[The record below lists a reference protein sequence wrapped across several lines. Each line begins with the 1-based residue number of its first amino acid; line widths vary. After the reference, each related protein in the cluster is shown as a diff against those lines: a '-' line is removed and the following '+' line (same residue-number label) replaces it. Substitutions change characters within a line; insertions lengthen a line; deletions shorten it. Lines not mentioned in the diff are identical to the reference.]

1 MDTGVCKQDTLSEPL
16 DTMITSLTT
25 IHDVGNQ
32 MHTSN
37 SVRKVIVQVRPFIE
51 STLIFLER
59 IYE

>member
-1 MDTGVCKQDTLSEPL
+1 
-16 DTMITSLTT
+16 MITSLTT

-32 MHTSN
+32 VDTSN
-37 SVRKVIVQVRPFIE
+37 SVRKEIVQVRPFIE